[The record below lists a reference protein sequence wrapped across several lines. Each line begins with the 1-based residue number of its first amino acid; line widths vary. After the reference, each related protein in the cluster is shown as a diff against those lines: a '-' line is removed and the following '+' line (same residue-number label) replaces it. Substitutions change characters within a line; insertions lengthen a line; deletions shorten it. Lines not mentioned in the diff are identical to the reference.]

1 MQTGPDDG
9 GSAKKAEV
17 VDKAIKSVPKGISAK
32 DAQAL
37 KDVRDG
43 KK

>member
-9 GSAKKAEV
+9 HMTKSGTEKAE
-17 VDKAIKSVPKGISAK
+17 KSVPKGISAK
-32 DAQAL
+32 DAKIL
-37 KDVRDG
+37 KDVKDG